1 MSERLELNISRIIPA
16 PAKAVFEAWLD
27 PVALAKFIKP
37 MAGMPDCTVEIDA
50 QEGGEFLIIM
60 KAGDQDLPHRGEYKT
75 IQPYEKLA
83 FTWLSDYTIPDSLV
97 TLTFKELGP
106 DDTELTLHHVGFP
119 NDQARTNHEDGWDSI
134 VEHLT
139 EFVA

>member
-1 MSERLELNISRIIPA
+1 MNENFELTISRTIPA
-16 PAKAVFEAWLD
+16 PAKTVFEAWLD
-27 PVALAKFIKP
+27 PEALAKFIKP
-37 MAGMPDCTVEIDA
+37 MEGMPDCAVEVDA
-50 QEGGEFLIIM
+50 QEGGEFQIIM
-60 KAGDQDLPHRGEYKT
+60 RAGDQDLPHRGEYKT

-106 DDTELTLHHVGFP
+106 NDTELTLHHNGFP
-119 NDQARTNHEDGWDSI
+119 NEESRNNHNGGWDSI
-134 VEHLT
+134 VEHLS